1 MVMQF
6 MIYMFN
12 TWAKIW
18 EMENNITISSIE
30 ENYNLI
36 REEILKEIE
45 TDPIRK
51 IIKK

>member
-6 MIYMFN
+6 IIYMFN

-30 ENYNLI
+30 KNYDLI
-36 REEILKEIE
+36 RKDILKDIE
-45 TDPIRK
+45 TH
-51 IIKK
+51 